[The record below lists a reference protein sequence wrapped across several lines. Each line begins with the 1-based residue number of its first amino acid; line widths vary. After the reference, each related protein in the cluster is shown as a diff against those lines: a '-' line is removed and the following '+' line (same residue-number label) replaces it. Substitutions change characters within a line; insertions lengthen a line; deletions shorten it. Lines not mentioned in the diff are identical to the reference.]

1 MEVRPLAVLVA
12 EQVATH
18 TPEEEVMKLAKNHM
32 NLINGTGEK
41 RKEDKGKDATPP
53 TPTQT

>member
-18 TPEEEVMKLAKNHM
+18 TPEEEVMKLAKNHV
-32 NLINGTGEK
+32 NLINSTGEK
-41 RKEDKGKDATPP
+41 RKEDKGKDATLP